1 MRRQTSAEQGA
12 QMWEAECY
20 QLWFSLKE
28 KRLVASAH
36 MLVAY
41 ICMLY
46 IFVGWLGSFVGNL
59 IVFSHFTGFTPGKSC
74 RWWKGGDV
82 HARVW
87 RQWSLSGQN
96 LRCWGTAAIA
106 MGWQK
111 AILHPK
117 DGHELWRLS
126 ELQKNIHESWMVNV
140 YIWDNTPPL
149 LKSFHS
155 GNRSYR
161 RIMSRAMYLI
171 RRVITTWVFQGF
183 WAWLWSISRR
193 NSRYKQRLI
202 WRSCD
207 AAPKKCNRNTCR
219 SMADIRGWCRQSYQ
233 KEKLYQD
240 SWKGFFSPNIS

>member
-59 IVFSHFTGFTPGKSC
+59 IVFFTFHRICP
-74 RWWKGGDV
+74 WKIMQVMEGG
-82 HARVW
+82 RCPC
-87 RQWSLSGQN
+87 QSLKTVKLGQN

-155 GNRSYR
+155 GNRFFR
-161 RIMSRAMYLI
+161 RIMSRAM
-171 RRVITTWVFQGF
+171 
-183 WAWLWSISRR
+183 
-193 NSRYKQRLI
+193 
-202 WRSCD
+202 
-207 AAPKKCNRNTCR
+207 
-219 SMADIRGWCRQSYQ
+219 
-233 KEKLYQD
+233 
-240 SWKGFFSPNIS
+240 